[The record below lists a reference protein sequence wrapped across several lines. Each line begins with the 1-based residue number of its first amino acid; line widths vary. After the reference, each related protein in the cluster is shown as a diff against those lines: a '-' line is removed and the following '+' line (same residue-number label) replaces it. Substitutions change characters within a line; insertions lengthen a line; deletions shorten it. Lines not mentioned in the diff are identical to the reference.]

1 MLNPKNDY
9 VFKRIFGHIGNED
22 ITASLISSIVGKQIT
37 NVKLDNNTILER
49 DVLDDKVGILDIRAK
64 IDSNINCNIEMQL
77 VDKKNIEK
85 RILFY
90 WSKMYSS
97 SIKAGKD
104 YEDLEKTIIILISD
118 YELDTLKK
126 VPKYQ
131 TKWQIRE
138 EEYHQIVLTD
148 IMELYII
155 ELPKFMKCKK
165 NNKKEMNM
173 WLRFIQNPEVVKMSE
188 NAEIQKAQ
196 KELERISNDAH
207 ERYLAELREKYIMD
221 QKAIEDAGYDKGK
234 KVGIT
239 VGRKEEKIEIAKEML
254 QKGLAIELICDITK
268 LTKEEIEEL

>member
-221 QKAIEDAGYDKGK
+221 KKAIEDAGYDKGK

-239 VGRKEEKIEIAKEML
+239 VGRKEEKKEIARKLLQQRIDIEIIR
-254 QKGLAIELICDITK
+254 QVTG
-268 LTKEEIEEL
+268 LTKEEIEAL

>member
-239 VGRKEEKIEIAKEML
+239 VGRKEEKKEIARKLLQQRIDIEIIR
-254 QKGLAIELICDITK
+254 QVTG
-268 LTKEEIEEL
+268 LTKEEIEAL

>member
-1 MLNPKNDY
+1 M
-9 VFKRIFGHIGNED
+9 
-22 ITASLISSIVGKQIT
+22 
-37 NVKLDNNTILER
+37 
-49 DVLDDKVGILDIRAK
+49 DDKVGILDIRAK

-131 TKWQIRE
+131 TKWQIKE

-268 LTKEEIEEL
+268 LTKEEIEAL

>member
-90 WSKMYSS
+90 WSKLYSS

-239 VGRKEEKIEIAKEML
+239 VGRKEEKKEIARKLLQQRIDIEIIR
-254 QKGLAIELICDITK
+254 QVTG
-268 LTKEEIEEL
+268 LTKEEIEAL